1 MLNSEITFHLQV
13 FIGEEKGVVDSY
25 DEESNEVCIVQ
36 GVQGQNGIID
46 VSGEVTRQL
55 VPATT
60 IRLVDAQVGDT
71 VKIVK
76 TSGRT
81 VAGSVGEMIGKDN
94 EEGIVKL
101 QPSKD
106 IQILAMKMIA
116 KLNRD
121 TESLG
126 IEQELSQDARGELS
140 IV

>member
-1 MLNSEITFHLQV
+1 MLDSEITVHLQV

-46 VSGEVTRQL
+46 MSGEVTRQL

-81 VAGSVGEMIGKDN
+81 AAGSVGEMIGKDN